1 MIASPCNDIC
11 TIDSESGLCVGCSR
25 TPSEITN
32 WIHYSDNQKKIILN
46 SLKKRRNNIDSIH
59 DNMLDNGIMNNLF
72 NVAKKQIF
80 PVGLILI
87 LAFARLIPHP
97 PNFTPIIAV
106 AIISGYF
113 FKNFNLSVLI
123 LLAAMLISDL
133 FIGFYENIIFVYLSL
148 ILITFIFHKIS
159 RKINF
164 KNLFIY
170 GFAGSVIFFVVSNFG
185 VWALGSPGVYDIAY
199 EKSLSGL
206 IQCYI
211 LAIPFFG
218 NTFLSTLIFSYP
230 AIFFYRSLSTRSSP
244 R

>member
-1 MIASPCNDIC
+1 MQN
-11 TIDSESGLCVGCSR
+11 L
-25 TPSEITN
+25 
-32 WIHYSDNQKKIILN
+32 LN
-46 SLKKRRNNIDSIH
+46 ILKKE
-59 DNMLDNGIMNNLF
+59 
-72 NVAKKQIF
+72 IF
-80 PVGLILI
+80 PISLIII

-148 ILITFIFHKIS
+148 IFITFIFHKIS
-159 RKINF
+159 SNINF

-199 EKSLSGL
+199 DKSLSGL

-218 NTFLSTLIFSYP
+218 NTFISTLIFSYP
-230 AIFFYRSLSTRSSP
+230 AIFLYKSLTARSSA

>member
-1 MIASPCNDIC
+1 MQNLVNI
-11 TIDSESGLCVGCSR
+11 
-25 TPSEITN
+25 
-32 WIHYSDNQKKIILN
+32 
-46 SLKKRRNNIDSIH
+46 LKKE
-59 DNMLDNGIMNNLF
+59 
-72 NVAKKQIF
+72 IF
-80 PVGLILI
+80 PISLIII

-123 LLAAMLISDL
+123 LLTAMLISDL
-133 FIGFYENIIFVYLSL
+133 FIGFYENIIFVYASL

-159 RKINF
+159 YKINF

-170 GFAGSVIFFVVSNFG
+170 GFAGSAIFFIVSNFG

-230 AIFFYRSLSTRSSP
+230 VIFIYRSLAARSGA

>member
-1 MIASPCNDIC
+1 MQNLKNI
-11 TIDSESGLCVGCSR
+11 
-25 TPSEITN
+25 
-32 WIHYSDNQKKIILN
+32 
-46 SLKKRRNNIDSIH
+46 LKKE
-59 DNMLDNGIMNNLF
+59 
-72 NVAKKQIF
+72 IF
-80 PVGLILI
+80 PISLIVI
-87 LAFARLIPHP
+87 LTFARLIPHP

-113 FKNFNLSVLI
+113 FKNFNLSVLT
-123 LLAAMLISDL
+123 LFAAMLISDL
-133 FIGFYENIIFVYLSL
+133 FIGFYENIIFVYASL
-148 ILITFIFHKIS
+148 LLITFIFHKIS
-159 RKINF
+159 NKINF

-170 GFAGSVIFFVVSNFG
+170 GFVGSVIFFVVSNFG

-230 AIFFYRSLSTRSSP
+230 VIFIYKSLAARSSTR
-244 R
+244 

>member
-1 MIASPCNDIC
+1 MQN
-11 TIDSESGLCVGCSR
+11 L
-25 TPSEITN
+25 
-32 WIHYSDNQKKIILN
+32 LN
-46 SLKKRRNNIDSIH
+46 ILKKE
-59 DNMLDNGIMNNLF
+59 
-72 NVAKKQIF
+72 IF
-80 PVGLILI
+80 RISLITI

-113 FKNFNLSVLI
+113 FKNFNLSILI

-148 ILITFIFHKIS
+148 IFITFIFHKIS
-159 RKINF
+159 SNINF

-170 GFAGSVIFFVVSNFG
+170 SFAGSVIFFVVSNFG
-185 VWALGSPGVYDIAY
+185 VWALGSPGVQDIAY

-218 NTFLSTLIFSYP
+218 NTLVSTLIFSYP
-230 AIFFYRSLSTRSSP
+230 AIFIYRSLAARSSA

>member
-1 MIASPCNDIC
+1 MQN
-11 TIDSESGLCVGCSR
+11 L
-25 TPSEITN
+25 
-32 WIHYSDNQKKIILN
+32 LN
-46 SLKKRRNNIDSIH
+46 ILKKE
-59 DNMLDNGIMNNLF
+59 
-72 NVAKKQIF
+72 IF
-80 PVGLILI
+80 PVSLIII

-123 LLAAMLISDL
+123 LLTAMLISDL
-133 FIGFYENIIFVYLSL
+133 FIGFYENIIFVYVSL

-159 RKINF
+159 NKINF

-170 GFAGSVIFFVVSNFG
+170 SFAGSVIFFVVSNFG

-206 IQCYI
+206 IQCYV

-230 AIFFYRSLSTRSSP
+230 AIFIYRSLATRSSA